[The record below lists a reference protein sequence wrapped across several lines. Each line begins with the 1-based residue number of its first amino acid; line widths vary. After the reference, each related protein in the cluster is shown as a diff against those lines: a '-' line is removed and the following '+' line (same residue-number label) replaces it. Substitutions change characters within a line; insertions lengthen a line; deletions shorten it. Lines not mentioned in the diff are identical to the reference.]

1 MTLRKHIPNTITAM
15 NLLCGCIAVFFAFI
29 NPQISA
35 LFIVLAAI
43 FDFFDG
49 MVARLL
55 HVKSAIGKELDS
67 LADIVSFGVAP
78 GFILFGLID
87 QSQELQFFIPFENI
101 APFIHQ
107 LNILPFVAF
116 AIPVFSG
123 LRLAKFNIDTRQ
135 EEAFIGLPTPA
146 CALMILSL
154 PMMERYNPEIFYAF
168 FSNTYVLLVL
178 TVVFSFLLVA
188 PLRLF
193 SLKFKGFGWKNNE
206 IRWAFLLVSLL
217 LLIVLQVPAIQ
228 IILLVYII
236 LSIIFPKS

>member
-1 MTLRKHIPNTITAM
+1 MTLRKHIPNAITAM

-123 LRLAKFNIDTRQ
+123 LRLAKFNVDTRQ

-154 PMMERYNPEIFYAF
+154 PMMERYTPEIFYAF

-178 TVVFSFLLVA
+178 TVIFSFLLVA

-217 LLIVLQVPAIQ
+217 LIIVLQFLAIPV
-228 IILLVYII
+228 ILLVYII